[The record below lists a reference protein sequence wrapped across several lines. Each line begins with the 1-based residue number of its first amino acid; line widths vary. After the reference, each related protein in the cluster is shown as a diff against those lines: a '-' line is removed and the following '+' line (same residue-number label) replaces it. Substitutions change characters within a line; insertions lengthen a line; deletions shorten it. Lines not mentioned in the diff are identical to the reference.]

1 MQAFGFEVNRNK
13 VGVGVAHPLF
23 QTMPVEHPKSEL
35 PIVLKKF
42 VAISLGLVHHDAA
55 KVDIWPR
62 GNESHHCL
70 ITREFGAANLAPF
83 QFASDAVPGL
93 KCLPPCPQT
102 GRTAVAWT
110 WFS

>member
-23 QTMPVEHPKSEL
+23 QAVPVKHPKPEL
-35 PIVLKKF
+35 PVILKIL
-42 VAISLGLVHHDAA
+42 VAIRLGLVHHDAA
-55 KVDIWPR
+55 KMNVGPGGDEI
-62 GNESHHCL
+62 HHGL
-70 ITREFGAANLAPF
+70 ITRKFGAANFTPF

-110 WFS
+110 LFS